1 MQYHTASSNALI
13 FMMISLIT
21 ICKFTTFPEYPKHQI
36 TGNIYR
42 TPKIISIFVV
52 CASNRTHI
60 GKTYK
65 TTFGAKRPS
74 PPPEEEDLG
83 GG

>member
-13 FMMISLIT
+13 FIMISLIT

-52 CASNRTHI
+52 CAS
-60 GKTYK
+60 
-65 TTFGAKRPS
+65 

-83 GG
+83 GGQRGHIFISCTTFVEASGHT